1 MLIGLAVFIRIIANP
16 FSNVFQ
22 KVLTRKGADSLFIIA
37 LPLAILALLVSPVYW
52 ICAKGTGASF
62 WTNISICAVL
72 AVAGNAMLVQALR
85 LADLSMLGPINA
97 YKSVVSL
104 LPGVIL
110 LHEVPSRMAMTGIAL
125 IVAGSYFL
133 VDKGVGA
140 PGRNLFVRFFAE
152 RGIQL
157 RIAAL
162 VLSALEAVFLK
173 KAVLASSAVVT
184 FVFWCLLGALLSN
197 TALASFGTSKLR
209 GEISRAA
216 TNWKPVALLTG
227 TTGLMQ
233 LTSLWTFTAMPVG
246 NSLALFQT
254 STLVTVVL
262 GHRFFNE
269 KHFFERLIGS
279 GVMVAGAVLIVVG
292 K

>member
-1 MLIGLAVFIRIIANP
+1 
-16 FSNVFQ
+16 
-22 KVLTRKGADSLFIIA
+22 
-37 LPLAILALLVSPVYW
+37 
-52 ICAKGTGASF
+52 
-62 WTNISICAVL
+62 
-72 AVAGNAMLVQALR
+72 MLVAALR
-85 LADLSMLGPINA
+85 VADLSVLGPINA

-104 LPGVIL
+104 LPGVVL
-110 LHEVPSRMAMTGIAL
+110 LHEVPSRTATAGIGL
-125 IVAGSYFL
+125 VVAGSYFL
-133 VDKGVGA
+133 VDKAVGE
-140 PGRNLFVRFFAE
+140 PGRNLFVRFFSG

-184 FVFWCLLGALLSN
+184 FVFWCLLGAGVS
-197 TALASFGTSKLR
+197 AAVMAWMGIAKLR
-209 GEISRAA
+209 EETARARE
-216 TNWKPVALLTG
+216 NWKAVGLLTA

-254 STLVTVVL
+254 STLVSVIL
-262 GHRFFNE
+262 GNRFFNE
-269 KHFFERLIGS
+269 KHFWERMIGS
-279 GVMVAGAVLIVVG
+279 GIMVAGAVLIVVG